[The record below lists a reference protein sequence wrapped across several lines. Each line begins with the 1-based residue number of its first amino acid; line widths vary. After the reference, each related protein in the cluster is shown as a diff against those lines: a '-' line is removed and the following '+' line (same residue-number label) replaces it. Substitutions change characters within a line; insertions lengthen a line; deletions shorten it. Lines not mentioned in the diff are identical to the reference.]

1 MTEPLL
7 MTAARVS
14 TFERRRLLTNASGFF
29 FQRDQRLFLVTS
41 RHVVVD
47 EPSQHYPDRV
57 EIELHTNP
65 DNVTESTGFSMLLYR
80 DGRAV
85 WHQGADTGGEIDVA
99 VIELDR
105 TALPRT
111 TSLAAFTPEH
121 LKTPIG
127 EVEVGSSLLIVGFPL
142 GFHDALHHL
151 PVVRQAIVASSFG
164 LRFQGKGYFLT
175 DARMHR
181 GTSGAPVVRRAPDR
195 SGRADGLP
203 WKLLG
208 VHSAQFDMGSRD
220 LKIDE
225 SLGLNCAWY
234 ADILMTLTESAGPPA
249 IVTRA

>member
-29 FQRDQRLFLVTS
+29 FQRDQRLFLLPS
-41 RHVVVD
+41 RRVVVD

-80 DGRAV
+80 DGRSV

-99 VIELDR
+99 AIELDR

-121 LKTPIG
+121 LKTP
-127 EVEVGSSLLIVGFPL
+127 
-142 GFHDALHHL
+142 
-151 PVVRQAIVASSFG
+151 
-164 LRFQGKGYFLT
+164 
-175 DARMHR
+175 
-181 GTSGAPVVRRAPDR
+181 
-195 SGRADGLP
+195 
-203 WKLLG
+203 
-208 VHSAQFDMGSRD
+208 
-220 LKIDE
+220 
-225 SLGLNCAWY
+225 
-234 ADILMTLTESAGPPA
+234 
-249 IVTRA
+249 